1 MYKAVIFDMDG
12 LMFDTEN
19 YWIEFGIDIA
29 KNFGYNLTEKFI
41 NKITGTN
48 YDNIKRNLFITY
60 GDKFPIEDFYEE
72 LRNKI
77 YNDMETN
84 GIRIKKGLIELLK
97 YLKDNNYLIAIASS
111 TSKIIIEKY
120 LSYANI
126 DKNIFN
132 IIVSGVDFKNGKPF
146 PDIYINTC
154 KLLNIKSDETL
165 VLEDSTNGIISAY
178 NANCDVIWIPDRI
191 EVPLDIQKLAI
202 NKFDS
207 LIDVIDFLK

>member
-191 EVPLDIQKLAI
+191 KVPLDIQKLAI